1 MNRIRDEIRRSRRRP
16 ASEDLGEHIP
26 TDGTSPLDRAIGQ
39 ETVERYEAAL
49 AELRDE
55 DREAIV
61 ARVELGQSWEEV
73 AAMLDKPSPAGA
85 RVATQRALVRLAVK
99 MNHAR

>member
-16 ASEDLGEHIP
+16 AREDLGQHIP
-26 TDGTSPLDRAIGQ
+26 TDGTSPLDRAI
-39 ETVERYEAAL
+39 
-49 AELRDE
+49 
-55 DREAIV
+55 V
-61 ARVELGQSWEEV
+61 ARVELGQSWEKV

-85 RVATQRALVRLAVK
+85 GVATQRALVRLAVK